1 VNLPGTRAQ
10 ERLGSRQ
17 GSELC
22 IHPSSIIL
30 KNIVGR
36 EEGCRGEVNYVN
48 LAELRKR
55 LDAID
60 ERLVALL
67 SQRAQV
73 IQEVADFK
81 WRHHLPAYLPER
93 EVAIIARLRA
103 MNPGPLSDD
112 ALVRIYRI
120 LLEEMRNFE
129 HEQIVSLERGDPAL
143 EKEE

>member
-1 VNLPGTRAQ
+1 
-10 ERLGSRQ
+10 
-17 GSELC
+17 
-22 IHPSSIIL
+22 
-30 KNIVGR
+30 
-36 EEGCRGEVNYVN
+36 VNYVN
-48 LAELRKR
+48 LDELRKR

-81 WRHHLPAYLPER
+81 WQHHLPVYLPER

-120 LLEEMRNFE
+120 VLEEMRNFE
-129 HEQIVSLERGDPAL
+129 HEQIVALERGDPAL